1 MRKDKLLIFVCSILF
16 FSCATDD
23 YISNDTLLSQKVE
36 NKAGAL
42 LMHQIQTQK
51 GNKEQF
57 VRALNGHTPLFNYV
71 TVSSSG
77 DYGLYYSVPYANSD
91 NEVEGCIIYPVD
103 TNLSMEQRRIG
114 GTLGTLVN
122 MDPDFLNGKVD
133 LSTRYLYS
141 AAFLN
146 WQNNGL
152 SVNSGL
158 TAHAE
163 LLNAGPVTQNAQGV
177 VSRSGPYNQE
187 CGKSVMVYIWYNLS
201 STGYSNG
208 TDFGVTTLSP
218 ETVRR
223 IFDGYLW
230 SHSNGFYYQ
239 IDEIQGWRIELK
251 MMFDVDHNAEQVI
264 NILRPIMDEIVK
276 TIYGKNIIFQ
286 AESMKILFLD
296 SHSGS
301 FSGGGGGSGSG
312 SSSGHYGGVGGGK
325 KQNSEND
332 VDYPKAGI
340 YENCSLNEADKKL
353 FNKVIKEL
361 FTQRCGFRYMS
372 DILSGLHGGFS
383 DVQYR
388 TMSSTAQY
396 DPKKNIFYVSK
407 DILLIREGF
416 PEEYIHMFQ
425 NYMYQGT
432 YKYAGAVGSTNIDFE
447 AKFIRDITCAIIDY
461 GGGCDYAKGK
471 NYSREY
477 ANWIY
482 SLGDKGNKLT
492 REIIDEGYT
501 YTDPVTKEKKTL
513 HYEDFLEDFGK
524 RFDNDPRNINYSSSH
539 IIRGMRTAALDVV
552 ISNLT
557 CN

>member
-71 TVSSSG
+71 TVSLSG

-141 AAFLN
+141 TAFLN

-187 CGKSVMVYIWYNLS
+187 CGKSVWVDIWYNLS
-201 STGYSNG
+201 STAYNNG
-208 TDFGVTTLSP
+208 TDFGVTTLRP

-230 SHSNGFYYQ
+230 NHSNGFYYQ
-239 IDEIQGWRIELK
+239 IDDIQDWRIELK
-251 MMFDVDHNAEQVI
+251 MRFDVDHNAEQVI
-264 NILRPIMDEIVK
+264 NILRPIMEEVVR

-296 SHSGS
+296 GHSGS
-301 FSGGGGGSGSG
+301 SSGGSSGSG
-312 SSSGHYGGVGGGK
+312 SSSWNYGGSSGRFEGPSGGSG
-325 KQNSEND
+325 N
-332 VDYPKAGI
+332 GI
-340 YENCSLNEADKKL
+340 YKKCSIADKSVRDSVIR
-353 FNKVIKEL
+353 FMDKVIEE
-361 FTQRCGFRYMS
+361 RCAYQVMKNSLANAGR
-372 DILSGLHGGFS
+372 GFS
-383 DVQYR
+383 DIKIQRDKNNYDSQTGVY
-388 TMSSTAQY
+388 TVSSAGYT
-396 DPKKNIFYVSK
+396 S
-407 DILLIREGF
+407 LSF
-416 PEEYIHMFQ
+416 PEEYVHLFQ
-425 NYMYQGT
+425 NFTYSGGIYQ
-432 YKYAGAVGSTNIDFE
+432 YAGKKGNANIDFE
-447 AKFIRDITCAIIDY
+447 AKFINDITSYMISEARYLNY
-461 GGGCDYAKGK
+461 GAGVSYEQEYKLWVRQLAKKAQKGK
-471 NYSREY
+471 
-477 ANWIY
+477 
-482 SLGDKGNKLT
+482 LT
-492 REIIDEGYT
+492 YEEIMAGYYCSDT
-501 YTDPVTKEKKTL
+501 NETISYFQFMSDWSSKWDSSPVKNQYGTKFISPTL
-513 HYEDFLEDFGK
+513 QPKVLQ
-524 RFDNDPRNINYSSSH
+524 
-539 IIRGMRTAALDVV
+539 V
-552 ISNLT
+552 IVGSISCKN
-557 CN
+557 